1 MALAQF
7 EVQKQHAANESSQTG
22 SMVNSDGLFDDIE
35 YEKGIDFMLNHE
47 EKVLSARVEKETN

>member
-1 MALAQF
+1 MMRVALAQF

-47 EKVLSARVEKETN
+47 EKV